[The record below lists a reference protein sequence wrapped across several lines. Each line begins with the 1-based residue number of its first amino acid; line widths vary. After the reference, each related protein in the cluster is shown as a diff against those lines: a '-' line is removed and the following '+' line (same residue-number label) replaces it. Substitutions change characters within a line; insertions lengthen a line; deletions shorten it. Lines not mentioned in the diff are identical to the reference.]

1 MKIFLNYL
9 KDYKIPAS
17 LLVLFGFINILL
29 GFLYQSPLEQSL
41 LWLIICGFITI
52 IAVSFHFYKY
62 YRHHHDLVVLQQDTQ
77 FKLERLPVPENLPA
91 SDYQI
96 ILRQLTNDLSRL
108 ENERIQSEEELLDYF
123 TMWVHQIKVPISALH
138 LIIQDDDSDISE
150 EMAEQLFKIEQY
162 VEMIL
167 QYMRLESASTDYQ
180 FDNVD
185 VDTLVRET
193 LKKYAPIFIRKK
205 LSVDFTPTNLQLIT
219 DSKWLSFVLEQVLS
233 NALKYTETGTISIY
247 LEDMS
252 LIIQD
257 TGIGIRRED
266 LPRVAER
273 NFTGFTGRAHKSAS
287 GIGLYMSKQILKEL
301 GYKLEIDS
309 ELGEG
314 TAVEIVFET

>member
-9 KDYKIPAS
+9 KDYKVPAG
-17 LLVLFGFINILL
+17 LLVLFGVINMLL
-29 GFLYQSPLEQSL
+29 GFLYQAPLEQSV
-41 LWLIICGFITI
+41 LWMIICGFITI

-62 YRHHHDLVVLQQDTQ
+62 YRHHSDLAILQQDAQ

-91 SDYQI
+91 SDYQT
-96 ILRQLTNDLSRL
+96 ILRQLTDDLSRL
-108 ENERIQSEEELLDYF
+108 ENESIQSEEELLDYF

-138 LIIQDDDSDISE
+138 LIIQDEDSDVSE

-185 VDTLVRET
+185 VDALIRET

-205 LSVDFTPTNLQLIT
+205 LPVDFTPTNLQLIT

-247 LEDMS
+247 SEDMT
-252 LIIQD
+252 LMIQD
-257 TGIGIRRED
+257 TGIGIRPED
-266 LPRVAER
+266 IPRVGER

-287 GIGLYMSKQILKEL
+287 GIGLYLSKQILKEL

-314 TAVEIVFET
+314 TTVKIVFET